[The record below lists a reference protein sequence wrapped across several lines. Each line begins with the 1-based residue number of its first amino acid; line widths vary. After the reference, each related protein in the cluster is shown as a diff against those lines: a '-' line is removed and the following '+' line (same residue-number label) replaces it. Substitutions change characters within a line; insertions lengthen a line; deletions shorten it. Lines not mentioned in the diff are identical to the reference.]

1 MELSRQQTGLF
12 IYMQPATTSSQAM
25 QNLQQFQSGMQ
36 TPEQELQKAQ
46 QSLGT
51 TAAQQQVTGLR
62 SAINNTTNLLNQV
75 APSVQGRTQNSL
87 VTSAQATRQI
97 GNEQAPIQ
105 GELQKD
111 TSAYNDA
118 NQNYAQLEAQ
128 AENQANAGIQSQ
140 NSQLGY
146 LQNIYNDLYSQEQQQ
161 QAQQLAQQQEAER
174 VREFNASL
182 GASTAGNSSLNSEL
196 ASILGGGTSSN
207 KLTPQMSQRSGGGF
221 NFQDVNGQP
230 ISAAKYAQLT
240 NQPLGSVLKS
250 MGQAGDK
257 YSQQLYNEL
266 NLILSTGGTID
277 NRIKQEY
284 SPIFWGT

>member
-1 MELSRQQTGLF
+1 
-12 IYMQPATTSSQAM
+12 MQPATTSSQAM

-146 LQNIYNDLYSQEQQQ
+146 LQNIYNDLYGQEQQQ
-161 QAQQLAQQQEAER
+161 QAQQLAQQQEAEK

-182 GASTAGNSSLNSEL
+182 GASMAGNSSLNSEL

-207 KLTPQMSQRSGGGF
+207 PNPTPQMSQRSGGGF

-230 ISAAKYAQLT
+230 ISAARYAQLT
-240 NQPLGSVLKS
+240 NQPLGTVLKT

-266 NLILSTGGTID
+266 GNILSTGGTID